1 MELRQLQYF
10 VTIAEELSFR
20 RAANRLHLSHPS
32 LSQQI
37 ANLESELGMKLF
49 KRSSRQ
55 IELTEAGRGFFSRI
69 PQTLGGIRGARG
81 PGPEGGKGGKGRL
94 GVGKIRFMKQK
105 ILPGA

>member
-55 IELTEAGRGFFSRI
+55 IELTEAGGGFLAGI
-69 PQTLGGIRGARG
+69 WQTVGGVRRAGGHEGGGARG
-81 PGPEGGKGGKGRL
+81 GRWRR
-94 GVGKIRFMKQK
+94 GIGNIWF
-105 ILPGA
+105 IA